1 MDMKKI
7 LQAMDGISARPV
19 EGADSM
25 ARFLR
30 VVKEA
35 EINQPAAIPQPAA
48 APNVSPAIKPYV
60 HAPGPD
66 DPNFDRY
73 VDLMWRYEF
82 LDNERTGKAN
92 LIKVNVGVSD
102 ESNAEIDR
110 MKYEAEKLAGPNL
123 AAWEKA
129 RIGYQTDP
137 EYIKYSQD
145 MAAKLSAELLEDA
158 NVAATLPAVTPIEVP
173 AIPQLPAQDGDL
185 GSGVHVQTNRDGT
198 RTYSDGR
205 GMFTY
210 DAQGKAITYATPEM
224 MGLGQSINLANN
236 QTTRKYN
243 AGPLSTTQTT
253 DAKGNVVSHNTEYD
267 SGLGKIAIGRD
278 AKGIT
283 SKSWQGHGEEAK
295 DIVSNKDLYAL
306 GNKDRAATYDRAMA
320 QVKGT
325 PVQENSLSKFLSI
338 VRKNDV
344 SILSE
349 AVGDPANVLD
359 QVNSYIKFSSG
370 LYEKSMSSIEIKKGL
385 VLPITFKPLPPSG
398 DSAKL
403 IQTNIN
409 SANARLPREL
419 QLSTDQLSDIVGGAD
434 KPYAG
439 PTLSEGANPH
449 KVALPVQ
456 MAMQHYQQP
465 ATKPQPRERL
475 IDKYF
480 VEAETAIIQRTEEK
494 RALYNQYAKTIAN
507 RVLMKESAQGVAE
520 GSDPNK
526 LSASVTVDGE
536 FKEFDLTPL
545 IAKNNWVGTPKQV
558 INQADTYL
566 GDFFRKRGSA
576 YSNLK
581 LTYKGMTLNANQVGD
596 VGSPDPEFESIAEA
610 PIAMDPAEPNN
621 PTIHNHEKANSMS
634 LKSRIASA
642 RAQLQ
647 ELAELSESNSL
658 LAWEQICKKAKGGMF
673 MGLEQNLEQIRHGI
687 EELAKQRRKGGTAS
701 RGIDKH
707 IGEGKRK

>member
-7 LQAMDGISARPV
+7 LQAMDGVSTKPV
-19 EGADSM
+19 EGAGTM

-35 EINQPAAIPQPAA
+35 EINQPE
-48 APNVSPAIKPYV
+48 
-60 HAPGPD
+60 G
-66 DPNFDRY
+66 
-73 VDLMWRYEF
+73 
-82 LDNERTGKAN
+82 
-92 LIKVNVGVSD
+92 
-102 ESNAEIDR
+102 
-110 MKYEAEKLAGPNL
+110 
-123 AAWEKA
+123 
-129 RIGYQTDP
+129 
-137 EYIKYSQD
+137 
-145 MAAKLSAELLEDA
+145 
-158 NVAATLPAVTPIEVP
+158 LPAVTPIKVP
-173 AIPQLPAQDGDL
+173 AIPQLPAQDGEFE
-185 GSGVHVQTNRDGT
+185 GSGIVRTNPDGT
-198 RTYSDGR
+198 RTYST
-205 GMFTY
+205 GMGTFTY
-210 DAQGKAITYATPEM
+210 DTQGKAITYATPQM

-243 AGPLSTTQTT
+243 SGPIATSQRVDANGKPLQTKINYDIGT
-253 DAKGNVVSHNTEYD
+253 AKMGYDNDHVS
-267 SGLGKIAIGRD
+267 
-278 AKGIT
+278 GIRSAEFT
-283 SKSWQGHGEEAK
+283 PHPDMPPELFKPK
-295 DIVSNKDLYAL
+295 DMYAR
-306 GNKDRAATYDRAMA
+306 GNKDREATYDRAMA
-320 QVKGT
+320 QVNGAT
-325 PVQENSLSKFLSI
+325 VQESSLRKFLSI
-338 VRKNDV
+338 VDKNNV
-344 SILSE
+344 SMLSE
-349 AVGDPANVLD
+349 GPKDGPAYKYQLTALQQLLTTETEPWKQNLTKWRIANLQQDGV
-359 QVNSYIKFSSG
+359 
-370 LYEKSMSSIEIKKGL
+370 
-385 VLPITFKPLPPSG
+385 TAFKMDYSKDARGVFIPNKVV
-398 DSAKL
+398 DSNAWVK
-403 IQTNIN
+403 
-409 SANARLPREL
+409 ANPNLLKRLPREC
-419 QLSTDQLSDIVGGAD
+419 QPPMAIR
-434 KPYAG
+434 
-439 PTLSEGANPH
+439 EGANPH
-449 KVALPVQ
+449 RVALPVQ

-507 RVLMKESAQGVAE
+507 RVLMKESAQGMAE
-520 GSDPNK
+520 DSDPNK
-526 LSASVTVDGE
+526 LAASVTVDGE

-545 IAKNNWVGTPKQV
+545 IAKNNWVGTPKQI
-558 INQADTYL
+558 INLADTYL

-621 PTIHNHEKANSMS
+621 PTIHNHQKANTMS
-634 LKSRIASA
+634 LKGRIASA